1 MNQGHA
7 KARVKFFGDVYDAIK
22 LHINFEV
29 VKAVLIGRYR
39 TEDIAMIK
47 RQSNR
52 YHSSPGFLRDDFLKF
67 VNETAVQRSDTVLI
81 KNKSKFVKVHSSGGF
96 KRCIAELL
104 ADDSVKAMLSDVKA
118 ADEVVALQRFYIM
131 LAADQDRACYG
142 YAEVLQADAQLAVE
156 ELLVTDRLFKS
167 ADVSERRMY
176 VRLVE
181 SVREHGGRVFV
192 FSSLHVSGEQLQL
205 YTGVAATLRFPL
217 PPELPADDYVSSDE
231 SDIVPA
237 TLESFGFFEDS

>member
-1 MNQGHA
+1 M
-7 KARVKFFGDVYDAIK
+7 R
-22 LHINFEV
+22 
-29 VKAVLIGRYR
+29 
-39 TEDIAMIK
+39 
-47 RQSNR
+47 
-52 YHSSPGFLRDDFLKF
+52 F
-67 VNETAVQRSDTVLI
+67 VHETAVQRSDTAII
-81 KNKSKFVKVHSSGGF
+81 KNKSKFIKVHSSGGF

-104 ADDSVKAMLSDVKA
+104 ADDSVKSLLGDVRA
-118 ADEVVALQRFYIM
+118 ADEVVALQRFYAT

-142 YAEVLQADAQLAVE
+142 YAEVLQADANLAVE

-167 ADVSERRMY
+167 ADVSERRRY

-217 PPELPADDYVSSDE
+217 PQELPADNYVSSDE
-231 SDIVPA
+231 SDCPPA
-237 TLESFGFFEDS
+237 MLEPFDFFED